1 MPEEK
6 LKTSFLKHFSL
17 RERFS
22 KDERSFLIKTIVWIL
37 ILRFF
42 LVFWVW
48 IYPDTR
54 GTVDFITSTNPPT
67 NDAQF
72 YFEIASLGYHDPY
85 LVNFSPAFPAIMS
98 VFIPVFQ
105 GYTSFVINTVFTVAT
120 PYFLLGFLKSIIHGE
135 KKARMIM
142 IMVLFNPIFFCYSI
156 FGLTEPLHFL
166 LLFVVLNSH
175 YSKGL
180 KHRVIEYACLVL
192 LMLNR
197 FINIVLAVFYL
208 YKALFSRNLPLK
220 ERVLKVFPAVLLG
233 GVYLGWEL
241 FCSKVF
247 GITPSAARAEYWG
260 HYFNFNPFS
269 PTFALQLPLLLSGTV
284 LGITVLQAYLCK
296 DDSLIEAERASFK
309 RIEIQALFA
318 FVAVT
323 LLFLGAINLQI
334 SVLRYLGSL
343 FPIFII
349 QKLEVKTSKH
359 LSSVA
364 FLIYLGMI
372 ITSIVAMPTIIYL
385 TSIGALP
392 MINQILTA
400 TPLEIILALILSV
413 LLVLT
418 VIKYYRSRFEIE
430 SIDLVLVI
438 QIFLAFLMM
447 PIALAFP

>member
-1 MPEEK
+1 MSEEK

-17 RERFS
+17 GDRFS
-22 KDERSFLIKTIVWIL
+22 KDERTFLIKTIIWIL
-37 ILRFF
+37 ILRFL

-54 GTVDFITSTNPPT
+54 GTVDFITATNPPN
-67 NDAQF
+67 NDAPF
-72 YFEIASLGYHDPY
+72 YFEIATLGYHEPN

-98 VFIPVFQ
+98 VFIPLFQ
-105 GYTSFVINTVFTVAT
+105 GYTSFVLNTIFVIAT
-120 PYFLLGFLKSIIHGE
+120 PYFLLGFLKNIIHGE
-135 KKARMIM
+135 KKARIVML
-142 IMVLFNPIFFCYSI
+142 MVLFNPIFFCYSI

-180 KHRVIEYACLVL
+180 KHRVIEYAFLVL

-197 FINIVLAVFYL
+197 FINIMLAVFYL
-208 YKALFSRNLPLK
+208 YKALFSRKLHLK
-220 ERVLKVFPAVLLG
+220 ERVLKVVPAVVLG
-233 GVYLGWEL
+233 CVYLGWEF

-260 HYFNFNPFS
+260 HHFQFNPLS
-269 PTFALQLPLLLSGTV
+269 PTFILQLPVLLSGVV
-284 LGITVLQAYLCK
+284 LGITVLQSYFCK
-296 DDSLIEAERASFK
+296 DKALIEAEQDSFK
-309 RIEIQALFA
+309 RIEIQALLA
-318 FVAVT
+318 FVAAT
-323 LLFLGAINLQI
+323 LIFLGAINLQI
-334 SVLRYLGSL
+334 SVLRYLGTL

-364 FLIYLGMI
+364 FLIYIGMI
-372 ITSIVAMPTIIYL
+372 ITSIIAMPAIIYL

-392 MINQILTA
+392 MIKQVLTA
-400 TPLEIILALILSV
+400 SPLEIILTEVLSV
-413 LLVLT
+413 ILVIAA
-418 VIKYYRSRFEIE
+418 IKYYRRRFEIKN
-430 SIDLVLVI
+430 IDRILAI
-438 QIFLAFLMM
+438 QILLTFLMM